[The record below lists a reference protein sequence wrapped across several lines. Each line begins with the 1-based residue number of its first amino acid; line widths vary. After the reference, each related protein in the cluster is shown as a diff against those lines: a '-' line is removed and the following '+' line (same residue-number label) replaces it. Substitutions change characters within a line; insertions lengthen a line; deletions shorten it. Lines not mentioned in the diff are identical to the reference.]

1 MAPFGPDAH
10 FARVSDQPA
19 IPGFHTNL
27 VAFGVIWGYLHVN
40 GAIFHTNLGY
50 LHVNAY
56 VFHTRRLA
64 KRLANLG

>member
-40 GAIFHTNLGY
+40 GAIFHTNVGY
-50 LHVNAY
+50 LPVK
-56 VFHTRRLA
+56 RLA
-64 KRLANLG
+64 GRLANLG